1 MPFRIGFAAA
11 FLLTVQGVVECL
23 TWHTPG
29 LPFGL
34 NYEPA
39 THQLFI
45 HDFAQ
50 AFEMARAVVS
60 GAIDE
65 PYAVRGQ
72 LAFMELSAGRRMDV
86 VMPYVYSPT
95 SWLILAP
102 LFPFST
108 PVAYALWALLP
119 ALALV
124 CTGWWLA
131 AAGWGERDPF
141 ALVLILIALISGS
154 YQGVVRMGQTPLV
167 LGWIT
172 FALISAASRSGTDLL
187 VGLLLFLSTAKPPL
201 ALVMGVGLLWNRQV
215 RP

>member
-1 MPFRIGFAAA
+1 SGRQPSNRHTGGAPRGAELRSVQDVSKRRRGSARRVRRQGRPPHPVPRGALRASEKADPSRRLTREPRFAPSRAMPFRIGFAAA
-11 FLLTVQGVVECL
+11 FLLTVQGVIECL
-23 TWHTPG
+23 TWRTPG

-72 LAFMELSAGRRMDV
+72 LAFMELAAGRRMDV

-95 SWLILAP
+95 SWLIL
-102 LFPFST
+102 
-108 PVAYALWALLP
+108 
-119 ALALV
+119 
-124 CTGWWLA
+124 
-131 AAGWGERDPF
+131 
-141 ALVLILIALISGS
+141 
-154 YQGVVRMGQTPLV
+154 
-167 LGWIT
+167 
-172 FALISAASRSGTDLL
+172 
-187 VGLLLFLSTAKPPL
+187 
-201 ALVMGVGLLWNRQV
+201 
-215 RP
+215 